1 MDNNIEVFDSK
12 VNTEYS
18 VNQISSLSGLSAI
31 QKRPGMYIGTTSQ
44 MGLNVLVRE
53 IWDNSV
59 DEYTAGF
66 GNEIDIEIFEG
77 GRVRVIDHGRG
88 IPVGPH
94 PEWKK
99 PDGTPLDTLTGILT
113 ILHAGGKFG
122 EEGSGYKSS
131 AGLHGIGSKC
141 ANALSKE
148 LIATVKRDGK
158 IYQQTFNYGNPITEV
173 EIIGTCD
180 KDDTGTTIEYEP
192 DPNIFKQTVLPN
204 CNALQGKIDE
214 VTSLNGGLI
223 IKYKNHNTNVE
234 KTFHHPDGIKSYVRD
249 LVKDKKKLF
258 NESLSCSRMV
268 KVDDKYINVE
278 ISFIYDDEDK
288 PSETFKTFANNVNT
302 TEGGYHLTGF
312 RDSFKKCMN
321 EFIIKNNLS
330 KNEVELRYLLD
341 GICCIISVRV
351 PEAEFE
357 GQTKNKLGNI
367 EAKTA
372 TANVVEIMFK
382 ELYKER
388 FEDFKLIADRA
399 IKVKIAEEAARK
411 ARQNAR
417 AANKVAKTALPGKLA
432 DCSNRNGYTELY
444 LVEGDSAAGCHT
456 YDTKVKLADG
466 RNLEIGKIVEE
477 FNNGKK
483 NYVYSCDENGRITIQ
498 PIVDAFITKKNT
510 QVIRLTLDN
519 GEQIKCTPE
528 HPYMLRNGEYK
539 EAQYLTKEDSL
550 MPIYVNYS
558 NHPFMN
564 NFNINKD
571 EQKYEFI
578 KMNDDNK
585 WYATHRVV
593 AEQYHGIKPNNMH
606 THHKDIN
613 SLNNI
618 PENLIYMDATEHLQ
632 MHADIRKNDE
642 NYIKLVSE
650 NTKKQWQNEDFRR
663 QASERSR
670 QQMLNGGG
678 LVGCHRRK
686 LENDPEYFERNWKK
700 LHGEKQSKKRKES
713 LKKYYNEHEEVREK
727 LSQQAKEQ
735 WNNEELRKWRAEKTR
750 EQMNDLIFREKR
762 RKNMMQNRINKA
774 LNIVNSMINDEIEF
788 NKDNYEEIRRQKS
801 GYKFIASW
809 KLLLE
814 KYGNVNNI
822 IEEAKTFNHKVV
834 KIEWLE
840 EKEDVY
846 DITVPPYANFALSA
860 GIFVHNSA
868 KMGRFSKFQ
877 AILPLR
883 GKVLNVE
890 KVEMSRVLE
899 SDAIK
904 SIIAAIGTGIGAKF
918 DIKKSRYDKIL
929 LMTDADVDGSHI
941 RILLLT
947 FFYNYMRPLL
957 EEGYIYCTQP
967 PLFRVEFTNKKY
979 QYVKDDEELKEVKK
993 KYGKKIADVQ
1003 RFKG

>member
-444 LVEGDSAAGCHT
+444 LVEGDSAAG
-456 YDTKVKLADG
+456 
-466 RNLEIGKIVEE
+466 
-477 FNNGKK
+477 
-483 NYVYSCDENGRITIQ
+483 
-498 PIVDAFITKKNT
+498 
-510 QVIRLTLDN
+510 
-519 GEQIKCTPE
+519 
-528 HPYMLRNGEYK
+528 
-539 EAQYLTKEDSL
+539 
-550 MPIYVNYS
+550 
-558 NHPFMN
+558 
-564 NFNINKD
+564 
-571 EQKYEFI
+571 
-578 KMNDDNK
+578 
-585 WYATHRVV
+585 
-593 AEQYHGIKPNNMH
+593 
-606 THHKDIN
+606 
-613 SLNNI
+613 
-618 PENLIYMDATEHLQ
+618 
-632 MHADIRKNDE
+632 
-642 NYIKLVSE
+642 
-650 NTKKQWQNEDFRR
+650 
-663 QASERSR
+663 
-670 QQMLNGGG
+670 
-678 LVGCHRRK
+678 
-686 LENDPEYFERNWKK
+686 
-700 LHGEKQSKKRKES
+700 
-713 LKKYYNEHEEVREK
+713 
-727 LSQQAKEQ
+727 
-735 WNNEELRKWRAEKTR
+735 
-750 EQMNDLIFREKR
+750 
-762 RKNMMQNRINKA
+762 
-774 LNIVNSMINDEIEF
+774 
-788 NKDNYEEIRRQKS
+788 
-801 GYKFIASW
+801 
-809 KLLLE
+809 
-814 KYGNVNNI
+814 
-822 IEEAKTFNHKVV
+822 
-834 KIEWLE
+834 
-840 EKEDVY
+840 
-846 DITVPPYANFALSA
+846 
-860 GIFVHNSA
+860 SA

-979 QYVKDDEELKEVKK
+979 QYVKDDEELKEIKK

>member
-1 MDNNIEVFDSK
+1 MNNNIEIFDSK

-77 GRVRVIDHGRG
+77 GRVKVIDHGRG

-122 EEGSGYKSS
+122 EDGSAYKSS
-131 AGLHGIGSKC
+131 AGLHGIGAKC

-158 IYQQTFNYGNPITEV
+158 IYQQIFNYGTPVTEV
-173 EIIGTCD
+173 EVIGTCD
-180 KDDTGTTIEYEP
+180 INDTGTTIEYEP

-204 CNALQGKIDE
+204 CNALQNKIDE

-223 IKYKNHNTNVE
+223 IKYKNHNTKVE
-234 KTFHHPDGIKSYVRD
+234 KIFHHPDGIKSYVRD
-249 LVKDKKKLF
+249 LIKDKKKLF
-258 NESLSCSRMV
+258 EEPLSCSKMV
-268 KVDDKYINVE
+268 KIDDKYINVE

-302 TEGGYHLTGF
+302 TEGGYHLIGF

-321 EFIIKNNLS
+321 DFITKNNLS

-341 GICCIISVRV
+341 GIHCIISVRV

-367 EAKTA
+367 EAKAA

-388 FEDFKLIADRA
+388 FEDLKLIADRA

-417 AANKVAKTALPGKLA
+417 AANKVTKTALPGKLA

-444 LVEGDSAAGCHT
+444 LVEGDSAAG
-456 YDTKVKLADG
+456 
-466 RNLEIGKIVEE
+466 
-477 FNNGKK
+477 
-483 NYVYSCDENGRITIQ
+483 
-498 PIVDAFITKKNT
+498 
-510 QVIRLTLDN
+510 
-519 GEQIKCTPE
+519 
-528 HPYMLRNGEYK
+528 
-539 EAQYLTKEDSL
+539 
-550 MPIYVNYS
+550 
-558 NHPFMN
+558 
-564 NFNINKD
+564 
-571 EQKYEFI
+571 
-578 KMNDDNK
+578 
-585 WYATHRVV
+585 
-593 AEQYHGIKPNNMH
+593 
-606 THHKDIN
+606 
-613 SLNNI
+613 
-618 PENLIYMDATEHLQ
+618 
-632 MHADIRKNDE
+632 
-642 NYIKLVSE
+642 
-650 NTKKQWQNEDFRR
+650 
-663 QASERSR
+663 
-670 QQMLNGGG
+670 
-678 LVGCHRRK
+678 
-686 LENDPEYFERNWKK
+686 
-700 LHGEKQSKKRKES
+700 
-713 LKKYYNEHEEVREK
+713 
-727 LSQQAKEQ
+727 
-735 WNNEELRKWRAEKTR
+735 
-750 EQMNDLIFREKR
+750 
-762 RKNMMQNRINKA
+762 
-774 LNIVNSMINDEIEF
+774 
-788 NKDNYEEIRRQKS
+788 
-801 GYKFIASW
+801 
-809 KLLLE
+809 
-814 KYGNVNNI
+814 
-822 IEEAKTFNHKVV
+822 
-834 KIEWLE
+834 
-840 EKEDVY
+840 
-846 DITVPPYANFALSA
+846 
-860 GIFVHNSA
+860 SA

>member
-1 MDNNIEVFDSK
+1 MKFIKINKVSEEKYNGNIYDLEVLNSHTYNIENIIVG
-12 VNTEYS
+12 NCS
-18 VNQISSLSGLSAI
+18 V
-31 QKRPGMYIGTTSQ
+31 
-44 MGLNVLVRE
+44 
-53 IWDNSV
+53 
-59 DEYTAGF
+59 
-66 GNEIDIEIFEG
+66 
-77 GRVRVIDHGRG
+77 
-88 IPVGPH
+88 
-94 PEWKK
+94 
-99 PDGTPLDTLTGILT
+99 
-113 ILHAGGKFG
+113 
-122 EEGSGYKSS
+122 
-131 AGLHGIGSKC
+131 GLHGLGAKAVVATSV
-141 ANALSKE
+141 LT
-148 LIATVKRDGK
+148 IATVKRDGK
-158 IYQQTFNYGNPITEV
+158 IYQQKFSRCEPITDVEV
-173 EIIGTCD
+173 IGTCD
-180 KDDTGTTIEYEP
+180 INDTGTTIEYVP
-192 DPNIFKQTVLPN
+192 DPEIFKHGVLPS
-204 CNALQGKIDE
+204 CSSLQTKFDE
-214 VTSLNGGLI
+214 ITSLNAKLK
-223 IKYKNHNTNVE
+223 IKYNNESTKVNKE
-234 KTFHHPDGIKSYVRD
+234 FYHPDGIKSYVKD
-249 LVKDKKKLF
+249 LIGEKKKLF
-258 NESLSCSRMV
+258 EEPFYMNKTISIEG
-268 KVDDKYINVE
+268 KNVNCE
-278 ISFIYDDEDK
+278 VAFIYDDEEK

-302 TEGGYHLTGF
+302 VDGGYHLTGF
-312 RDSFKKCMN
+312 RDGYKKFMN
-321 EFIIKNNLS
+321 EFISKNNLS
-330 KNEVELRYLLD
+330 KTDVELRYLLD
-341 GICCIISVRV
+341 GITCIISVLLSD
-351 PEAEFE
+351 AEFE
-357 GQTKNKLGNI
+357 GQTKGKLGSA

-372 TANVVEIMFK
+372 MISAIELAFK
-382 ELYKER
+382 DWSKER
-388 FEDFKLIADRA
+388 FEDLKLIADRA

-417 AANKVAKTALPGKLA
+417 AANKVTKTALPGKLA

-678 LVGCHRRK
+678 LVGGHRRK

-750 EQMNDLIFREKR
+750 EQMNDPIFREKR

>member
-1 MDNNIEVFDSK
+1 MKFIKINKVSEENYNGNIYDLEVLNSHTYNIENIIVG
-12 VNTEYS
+12 NCS
-18 VNQISSLSGLSAI
+18 V
-31 QKRPGMYIGTTSQ
+31 
-44 MGLNVLVRE
+44 
-53 IWDNSV
+53 
-59 DEYTAGF
+59 
-66 GNEIDIEIFEG
+66 
-77 GRVRVIDHGRG
+77 
-88 IPVGPH
+88 
-94 PEWKK
+94 
-99 PDGTPLDTLTGILT
+99 
-113 ILHAGGKFG
+113 
-122 EEGSGYKSS
+122 
-131 AGLHGIGSKC
+131 GLHGLGAKAVVATSV
-141 ANALSKE
+141 LT
-148 LIATVKRDGK
+148 IATVKRDGK
-158 IYQQTFNYGNPITEV
+158 IYQQKFSRCEPITDVEV
-173 EIIGTCD
+173 IGTCD
-180 KDDTGTTIEYEP
+180 INDTGTTIEYVP
-192 DPNIFKQTVLPN
+192 DPEIFKHGVLPS
-204 CNALQGKIDE
+204 CSSLQTKFDE
-214 VTSLNGGLI
+214 ITSLNAKLK
-223 IKYKNHNTNVE
+223 IKYNNESTKVNKE
-234 KTFHHPDGIKSYVRD
+234 FYHPDGIKSYVKD
-249 LVKDKKKLF
+249 LIGEKKKLF
-258 NESLSCSRMV
+258 EEPFYMNKTISIEG
-268 KVDDKYINVE
+268 KNVNCE
-278 ISFIYDDEDK
+278 VAFIYDDEEK

-302 TEGGYHLTGF
+302 VDGGYHLTGF
-312 RDSFKKCMN
+312 RDGYKKFMN
-321 EFIIKNNLS
+321 EFISKNNLS
-330 KNEVELRYLLD
+330 KTDVELRYLLD
-341 GICCIISVRV
+341 GITCIISVLLSD
-351 PEAEFE
+351 AEFE
-357 GQTKNKLGNI
+357 GQTKGKLGSA

-372 TANVVEIMFK
+372 MISAIELAFK
-382 ELYKER
+382 DWSKER
-388 FEDFKLIADRA
+388 FEDLKLIADRA

-417 AANKVAKTALPGKLA
+417 AANKVTKTALPGKLA

-678 LVGCHRRK
+678 LVGGHRRK

-735 WNNEELRKWRAEKTR
+735 WNNEELRKWRAEKTG
-750 EQMNDLIFREKR
+750 EQMNDPIFREKR